1 MSKWELI
8 GNSWSV
14 EDTVRIREILK
25 EEHIPCRI
33 PFNSALLANPY
44 RLPAAD
50 HRFGIR
56 VRRKDLEKAVAV
68 LVRESFLHP
77 AGLSEEKA
85 GSGLLAGDERRK
97 IPYGCPVSQK
107 PCCYAG

>member
-1 MSKWELI
+1 MSKWKQI
-8 GNSWSV
+8 GNSWGA
-14 EDTVRIREILK
+14 EDAVRIREILK

-50 HRFGIR
+50 HRFEIR
-56 VRRKDLEKAVAV
+56 VRRKDLEKAAAV

-85 GSGLLAGDERRK
+85 VPGLPAGDERRK
-97 IPYGCPVSQK
+97 MPYGCPVSQK
-107 PCCYAG
+107 SCCYAG